1 MFFIDYLLFFFIG
14 AIFGSFIHSFVSRQ
28 SLKLDSSEISIIS
41 PRSFCPHCKKTLTP
55 PMLIPIF
62 SYIFLKGKCWYCKSP
77 IKTSYLFYEILIGI
91 FTVGFFTTFD
101 VSWVSILKYI
111 VCILIIMQ
119 ILLDYKFLLLSTNIS
134 ISIILLGLVLAFLDN
149 KISVI
154 DSFIGLCLGYS
165 SLWLIN
171 IIFKSIKSK
180 DGIGDGDFIFLA
192 ALCTVLGYKLL
203 GPIVLGGSVVSLSI
217 YLISAKKNKLL
228 PFGTGIGFST
238 LFLIFLI

>member
-1 MFFIDYLLFFFIG
+1 
-14 AIFGSFIHSFVSRQ
+14 
-28 SLKLDSSEISIIS
+28 
-41 PRSFCPHCKKTLTP
+41 
-55 PMLIPIF
+55 
-62 SYIFLKGKCWYCKSP
+62 
-77 IKTSYLFYEILIGI
+77 
-91 FTVGFFTTFD
+91 
-101 VSWVSILKYI
+101 
-111 VCILIIMQ
+111 MQ

-149 KISVI
+149 KISVV
-154 DSFIGLCLGYS
+154 DSFIGLCLGYGF
-165 SLWLIN
+165 LWLIN
-171 IIFKSIKSK
+171 LVFKTIKSK

-203 GPIVLGGSVVSLSI
+203 GPVVLGGSVVSLLI